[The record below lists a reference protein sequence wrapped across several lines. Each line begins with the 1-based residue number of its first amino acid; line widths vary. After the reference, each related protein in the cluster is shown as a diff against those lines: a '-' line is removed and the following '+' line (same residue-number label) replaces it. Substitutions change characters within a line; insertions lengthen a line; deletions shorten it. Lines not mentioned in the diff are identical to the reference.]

1 MSEINKYILVDE
13 NGNETTVDIV
23 SKVDTT
29 LSQENI
35 PADSKTV
42 GDKITDL
49 DQKISNIQVETGNKE
64 EKKTYQW
71 NAELLIYEPLNEYTA
86 EKITLINGGN
96 ANGDFN

>member
-13 NGNETTVDIV
+13 NGNETSIDIV

-42 GDKITDL
+42 GDKLTDL
-49 DQKISNIQVETGNKE
+49 DQKISNIQVESGNKE
-64 EKKTYQW
+64 VFKSQICMRI
-71 NAELLIYEPLNEYTA
+71 LP
-86 EKITLINGGN
+86 
-96 ANGDFN
+96 